1 MSCWNTG
8 QQGWS
13 EKQDIVTCYLWVC
26 PGIQWGVA
34 SFFSFNSSVSG
45 RITWH
50 ALFVLPDILIRI
62 CLLLRCVRLNAT
74 MELEH
79 WCYLENRYCFWNNL
93 FFIHSWTWALDA
105 RDGCFPLT
113 VMHFLFCSHC
123 FIIVQLVRPWDPWML
138 FLDMITPHICFNWLH
153 PSARFFQS
161 FTVASLSSCLGPGGC
176 HFCQWMHHPGM
187 HQFFLLFFGVY
198 YCQAI
203 KIMKKHRHP
212 YNHIFNENPIMVYW
226 RSGVSGRQ
234 ACLPDGHDWTW
245 GLIGN
250 TGLSSRRTCLTRG
263 GSSGT
268 QACVPDRHDWTWWA
282 DREDRPVFPMDIKL
296 RIWPVSLPA

>member
-153 PSARFFQS
+153 PSARFFLSVFHSCIIVQLFGPWWLS
-161 FTVASLSSCLGPGGC
+161 FLSMNAPPRHAPVFSS
-176 HFCQWMHHPGM
+176 
-187 HQFFLLFFGVY
+187 FFLVFTIARPLKLWKNIGTLTTTFS
-198 YCQAI
+198 
-203 KIMKKHRHP
+203 MKTQLW
-212 YNHIFNENPIMVYW
+212 F
-226 RSGVSGRQ
+226 
-234 ACLPDGHDWTW
+234 
-245 GLIGN
+245 IGGQGFREDRPVFP
-250 TGLSSRRTCLTRG
+250 TDTIEHG

-268 QACVPDRHDWTWWA
+268 QACLPDGHAWPGGGSSGTGLRSRQTWLNMVGWSGRQACVPDGH
-282 DREDRPVFPMDIKL
+282 
-296 RIWPVSLPA
+296 